1 MRTDLTGRAPEAGA
15 PGRHEGAPAPGRADD
30 PRVVLVAYQCGPGMG
45 SVSQIGWEWYSRLAR
60 RTPVTLVTHV
70 RNRAALEAAGAPVAG
85 SRIVWIDTEWFAGP
99 LYRLAAKAFPR
110 SQHATFLVSSIDW
123 FVFDFAA
130 RRALTGIART
140 HDVVHRV
147 TPVTPWAPTRLAA
160 LGLPVVIG
168 PLNGGL
174 PAAPGF
180 AELADADGQWL
191 RHLRPLLRGLDALLG
206 STRRAARILSATRAT
221 RASIP
226 AAVQPRVTPM
236 IENGVDPERFAP
248 MPWPAAPAAGTPLRV
263 VFVGRLVPV
272 KAVGLLLQAIARVR
286 ASHPVQLEVVG
297 DGPLLPSLR
306 SEAQALGLSEAVRFR
321 GALDANGVAQALH
334 DAHLLCLPSVR
345 ESGGAVL
352 LEAMA
357 CGRPVVA
364 LNFGGPAEIV
374 DDGVGAAIDAGSPR
388 QLVERLAA
396 TLRNVVDDPAAW
408 RARAMVAGSRARE
421 RFSWDAKVSQALV
434 LYREIAM
441 LECA

>member
-1 MRTDLTGRAPEAGA
+1 
-15 PGRHEGAPAPGRADD
+15 
-30 PRVVLVAYQCGPGMG
+30 MG

-60 RTPVTLVTHV
+60 RTQVTLVTHV
-70 RNRAALEAAGAPVAG
+70 RNRAALEAAGAPIAG

-99 LYRLAAKAFPR
+99 LYRLAARVFPR

-130 RRALTGIART
+130 RRALNEAART

-147 TPVTPWAPTRLAA
+147 TPVTPWAPTRLAS

-180 AELADADGQWL
+180 SEVADADGQWL
-191 RHLRPLLRGLDALLG
+191 RHLRPLLRALDGLFG

-226 AAVQPRVTPM
+226 AAAQSRVTPM

-248 MPWPAAPAAGTPLRV
+248 SPWPAAPTPDAPLRV
-263 VFVGRLVPV
+263 LFVGRLVPV
-272 KAVGLLLQAIARVR
+272 KAVGLLLQAISRLR

-297 DGPLLPSLR
+297 DGPLLPALR
-306 SEAQALGLSEAVRFR
+306 READELGLADAVQFR
-321 GALDANGVAQALH
+321 GALDAQGVAQSLR

-374 DDGVGAAIDAGSPR
+374 DDQVGAAIDAGSPQ

-396 TLRNVVDDPAAW
+396 TLRDVIDEPAAW
-408 RARAMVAGSRARE
+408 RARAQAAGVRARE
-421 RFSWDAKVSQALV
+421 RFSWDAKVSQALA
-434 LYREIAM
+434 LYREVAAV
-441 LECA
+441 ECA